1 MKHLPLKRCV
11 KIVIHKYDGKG
22 WSHLKLAKECELCL
36 KFFVPEDSA
45 HSVSEVSLLYQQG
58 PARSYELELH
68 IVDDDDDGDEGDHD
82 DDNGNAGGDD
92 YDDDYDDDN
101 DGDD

>member
-1 MKHLPLKRCV
+1 MFQRTRLTQLARCHYS
-11 KIVIHKYDGKG
+11 ISSG
-22 WSHLKLAKECELCL
+22 
-36 KFFVPEDSA
+36 PQ
-45 HSVSEVSLLYQQG
+45 EVMN
-58 PARSYELELH
+58 ELELH

-92 YDDDYDDDN
+92 D